1 MKKAIVALIT
11 IVIVGNFLLSS
22 VPIGGQEEI
31 MIENPILAKYRVHEN
46 NYLKEIYENIFQPG
60 WPQIFDAGPEDS
72 ASAVAVDSNQN
83 IIVTGYTGDVDT
95 MKLNFL
101 TVKYDS
107 DGNLIWNKT
116 YDSGTWDFAWDL
128 AVDSEDS
135 ILILGFNY
143 TSRDEVLNHDYRVI
157 KYDENGVLQ
166 WAVSIPGL
174 KENYPGGIA
183 VDSQDNVIITGGYGD
198 LDLMEFNCWTM
209 KFNKD
214 GEKLWDATFNEDL
227 FSFGADV
234 VVNPNNDIFVAG
246 MSAGF
251 FSQGYIL
258 IKYDANGNQVWVGRY
273 KGNQCNGISIDT
285 DENLILAGQGYSSES
300 NSSTW
305 YTIKCDKDG
314 NLLWEKEFD
323 TNYNEYASDVEVDS
337 SGKVITVGAQFF
349 DDNGLEHFGI
359 IYDEDGE
366 EICIKK
372 TGVSGGLSGVAIDS
386 DDRIVV
392 AGSSG
397 DPFNWNYYTDIYFDI
412 TPPSVELERPK
423 AGFFYVFDREVL
435 DLFKNAVVFGKITAN
450 IIAENPT
457 DISKVEF
464 YIDKELKESI
474 DEVPYE
480 WTWSDLSFG
489 LHSLETYSYDHDGCV
504 KRDEVFIWKFF

>member
-1 MKKAIVALIT
+1 
-11 IVIVGNFLLSS
+11 
-22 VPIGGQEEI
+22 
-31 MIENPILAKYRVHEN
+31 
-46 NYLKEIYENIFQPG
+46 
-60 WPQIFDAGPEDS
+60 
-72 ASAVAVDSNQN
+72 
-83 IIVTGYTGDVDT
+83 
-95 MKLNFL
+95 
-101 TVKYDS
+101 
-107 DGNLIWNKT
+107 
-116 YDSGTWDFAWDL
+116 
-128 AVDSEDS
+128 
-135 ILILGFNY
+135 
-143 TSRDEVLNHDYRVI
+143 
-157 KYDENGVLQ
+157 
-166 WAVSIPGL
+166 
-174 KENYPGGIA
+174 
-183 VDSQDNVIITGGYGD
+183 
-198 LDLMEFNCWTM
+198 M

-214 GEKLWDATFNEDL
+214 GEKLWDTTFYEDI

-305 YTIKCDKDG
+305 YTIKCDKDS

-349 DDNGLEHFGI
+349 DDNGLEQFGI

-372 TGVSGGLSGVAIDS
+372 TGVSGGLSGVAVDS

-392 AGSSG
+392 AGSGG

-435 DLFKNAVVFGKITAN
+435 SLFENAVVFGKITAN

-480 WTWSDLSFG
+480 WTWSDFSFG